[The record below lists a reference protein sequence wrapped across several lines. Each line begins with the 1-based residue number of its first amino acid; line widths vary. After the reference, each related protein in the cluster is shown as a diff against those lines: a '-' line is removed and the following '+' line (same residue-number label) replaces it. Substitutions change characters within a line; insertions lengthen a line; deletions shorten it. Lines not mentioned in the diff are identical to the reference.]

1 MNRSA
6 VGLHTDEYVS
16 PTGFEEPIDRLDDSW
31 SLSWSCVFGWI
42 DAFRLTRWG
51 ACWFTLCIFY
61 FMSTHSHFPTHRL
74 PYDMKPAARALPLP
88 PAPTHKRRATPADQ
102 ETNGKRRFS
111 MTFDGKPFATKI
123 LKASPPTEH
132 SWDTEQDIRFSSGS
146 SMQRRAPKPPP
157 YVHTH
162 THTPFDY

>member
-1 MNRSA
+1 
-6 VGLHTDEYVS
+6 
-16 PTGFEEPIDRLDDSW
+16 
-31 SLSWSCVFGWI
+31 
-42 DAFRLTRWG
+42 LTRWG

-88 PAPTHKRRATPADQ
+88 TAPTHERRTTPADQ

-123 LKASPPTEH
+123 LKASSPTDH

-146 SMQRRAPKPPP
+146 SMQRRAPKPPR
-157 YVHTH
+157 YVHI
-162 THTPFDY
+162 HTPFDCCTHSSIIRISNIPLLSCMQSPSNGRKVRKQHGSFRQGKWHFA